1 MLQTHI
7 CTNNYPH
14 SASDIITEAEA
25 YCSAQGLRL
34 TDQRRQ
40 ILVLLA
46 NSAKPLGAYDL
57 LEKIQQASSKRQAP
71 VAVYRALDFLLEAGF
86 IHRLESRN
94 TFLICPHRH
103 ARGEAIIFLIC
114 ATCGKVD
121 EAASN
126 TVENGLDE
134 LAKQRVFVL
143 QSKVIELSGV
153 CQNCS
158 EKI

>member
-7 CTNNYPH
+7 CTHNHPH
-14 SASDIITEAEA
+14 AASDIITEAEA

-57 LEKIQQASSKRQAP
+57 LEKIQEASSKRQAP

-94 TFLICPHRH
+94 T
-103 ARGEAIIFLIC
+103 FLIC

-143 QSKVIELSGV
+143 QSKVIELSGL

-158 EKI
+158 EEI